1 MKCKHLKIRSKKYQ
15 KYFYCSLLRKEIDNK
30 KCSCCNNKE
39 YKTYN
44 PIKKRSSNLVRRE
57 KHRYSIIY
65 QDLTKCSVCGLK
77 IDIEKNEVYSGSYR
91 QLSIDYGMVNPLCKK
106 HHDLFHHER
115 ETNLR
120 TKVQFQEEFLKTH
133 SLEEFIKLFGKDY
146 RITLKEYL
154 DKKRGKDI

>member
-1 MKCKHLKIRSKKYQ
+1 
-15 KYFYCSLLRKEIDNK
+15 
-30 KCSCCNNKE
+30 
-39 YKTYN
+39 
-44 PIKKRSSNLVRRE
+44 
-57 KHRYSIIY
+57 
-65 QDLTKCSVCGLK
+65 
-77 IDIEKNEVYSGSYR
+77 
-91 QLSIDYGMVNPLCKK
+91 MVNPLCKK
-106 HHDLFHHER
+106 HHDLFHHDR